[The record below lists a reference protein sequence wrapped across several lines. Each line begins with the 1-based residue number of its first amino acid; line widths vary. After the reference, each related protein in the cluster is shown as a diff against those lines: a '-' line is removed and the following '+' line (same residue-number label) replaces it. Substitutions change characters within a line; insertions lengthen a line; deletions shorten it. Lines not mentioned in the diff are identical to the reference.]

1 MELTEVQLGH
11 LVYLL
16 WRAPLLYYR
25 REHLHASWDDLIR
38 KGFVSISET
47 APSPSRFV
55 GRVTGK
61 GKAAVRALDLVQ
73 LVTICMR
80 EEAIHMTERLIKR
93 AQQEQLP
100 EFLVFDVPGCQS
112 TYVRLFASE
121 RLKELTHGTN

>member
-16 WRAPLLYYR
+16 WRAPLLCYSL
-25 REHLHASWDDLIR
+25 EQLHAPWDALIR
-38 KGFVSISET
+38 EGFVSISET

-55 GRVTGK
+55 GRVTDK

-80 EEAIHMTERLIKR
+80 EEAIHIAECLIKK
-93 AQQEQLP
+93 AQPKQLP
-100 EFLVFDVPGCQS
+100 EFLVFDEPGCQS
-112 TYVRLFASE
+112 TYVRLFALE
-121 RLKELTHGTN
+121 RLGELACGTN